1 MGGIADAMAALDKDR
16 LLAAVKAEI
25 ETRRDPLEIVEEARK
40 GLEQVGSDFEKGK
53 VFLMELMWASQ
64 IFKDAMELV
73 GPEIKKKHGTT
84 QAKGRILMGTVKGDI
99 HDLGKS
105 IVRDLLT
112 AGGYEVVDL
121 GVDVAPD
128 AFVEKIKSFNPQVL
142 GLSAL
147 LTAAVSQASVTVEDL
162 KKAGLRDKLRII
174 MGGGVVGEIKVSEF
188 GVDFATTNANEG
200 IRVIEKWIAE
210 GKGGLA

>member
-1 MGGIADAMAALDKDR
+1 MAALDKDK
-16 LLAAVKAEI
+16 LLAEVKAEI
-25 ETRRDPLEIVEEARK
+25 AASRDPIEIVEEARK
-40 GLEQVGSDFEKGK
+40 GLEHVGSEFEKGK
-53 VFLMELMWASQ
+53 YFLMELMWASQ
-64 IFKDAMELV
+64 IFKDAMELI
-73 GPEIKKKHGTT
+73 GPELKKKHGSA

-112 AGGYEVVDL
+112 AAGYDVVDL
-121 GVDVAPD
+121 GVDVAPE
-128 AFVEKIKSFNPQVL
+128 AFVEKIKSFGPQVL

-162 KKAGLRDKLRII
+162 KKAGLRDKLKVI

-210 GKGGLA
+210 AKG

>member
-1 MGGIADAMAALDKDR
+1 MGKIEDAMAALDKEQ
-16 LLAAVKAEI
+16 LLVAVKSEI
-25 ETRRDPLEIVEEARK
+25 AAKKDPLEIVEEARK
-40 GLEQVGSDFEKGK
+40 GLEHVGAEFEKGK

-73 GPEIKKKHGTT
+73 GPEIKKKHGSA

-112 AGGYEVVDL
+112 AAGYDVVDL
-121 GVDVAPD
+121 GVDVAPE
-128 AFVEKIKSFNPQVL
+128 AFVEKIKSFQPQVL

-147 LTAAVSQASVTVEDL
+147 LTAAVSQAALTVDEL
-162 KKAGLRDKLRII
+162 KRSGLRDKLKII

-200 IRVIEKWIAE
+200 IRLMEKWVAE
-210 GKGGLA
+210 AKG

>member
-1 MGGIADAMAALDKDR
+1 MGRVADAMAALDKDK
-16 LLAAVKAEI
+16 LLEAVKDDIAAK
-25 ETRRDPLEIVEEARK
+25 RDPIDIVEEARK
-40 GLEQVGSDFEKGK
+40 GLEHVGSEFEKGK

-73 GPEIKKKHGTT
+73 GPEIKKKHGTA

-105 IVRDLLT
+105 IVRDLLN
-112 AGGYEVVDL
+112 AAGYEVVDL
-121 GVDVAPD
+121 GVDVPPG
-128 AFVEKIKSFNPQVL
+128 AFVEKIKSFQPQVL

-147 LTAAVSQASVTVEDL
+147 LTAAVSQASVTVDDL
-162 KKAGLRDKLRII
+162 KKAGLRDKIKII

-200 IRVIEKWIAE
+200 IRVMEKWVAE
-210 GKGGLA
+210 SRG

>member
-1 MGGIADAMAALDKDR
+1 MGGIADAMAALDKDK
-16 LLAAVKAEI
+16 LLAEVKAEI
-25 ETRRDPLEIVEEARK
+25 AASRDPIEIVEEARK
-40 GLEQVGSDFEKGK
+40 GLEHVGSEFEKGK
-53 VFLMELMWASQ
+53 YFLMELMWASQ
-64 IFKDAMELV
+64 IFKDAMELI
-73 GPEIKKKHGTT
+73 GPELKKKHGSA

-112 AGGYEVVDL
+112 AAGYDVVDL
-121 GVDVAPD
+121 GVDVAPE
-128 AFVEKIKSFNPQVL
+128 AFVEKIKSFGPQVL

-162 KKAGLRDKLRII
+162 KKAGLRDKLKVI

-210 GKGGLA
+210 AKG

>member
-1 MGGIADAMAALDKDR
+1 MGKIEDAMAALDKEQ
-16 LLAAVKAEI
+16 LLVAVKSEI
-25 ETRRDPLEIVEEARK
+25 AAKKDPLEIVEEARK
-40 GLEQVGSDFEKGK
+40 GLEHVGSEFEKGK

-73 GPEIKKKHGTT
+73 GPEIKKKHGSA

-112 AGGYEVVDL
+112 AAGYDVVDL
-121 GVDVAPD
+121 GVDVAPE
-128 AFVEKIKSFNPQVL
+128 AFVEKIKSFQPQVL

-147 LTAAVSQASVTVEDL
+147 LTAAVSQAALTVDEL
-162 KKAGLRDKLRII
+162 KRSGLRDKLKII

-200 IRVIEKWIAE
+200 IRLMEKWVAE
-210 GKGGLA
+210 AKG

>member
-1 MGGIADAMAALDKDR
+1 VGKIADAMAALDKDK
-16 LLAAVKAEI
+16 LLAEVKAEI
-25 ETRRDPLEIVEEARK
+25 EVHRDPLEIVEEARK
-40 GLEQVGSDFEKGK
+40 GLEYVGSEFEKGK
-53 VFLMELMWASQ
+53 YFLMELMWASQ
-64 IFKDAMELV
+64 IFKDAMELI
-73 GPEIKKKHGTT
+73 GPEIKKKHGISE
-84 QAKGRILMGTVKGDI
+84 AKGRILMGTVKGDI

-112 AGGYEVVDL
+112 AAGYEVVDL
-121 GVDVAPD
+121 GVDVAPE
-128 AFVEKIKSFNPQVL
+128 AFVEKITSFQPQVL

-162 KKAGLRDKLRII
+162 KKAGLRDKLKVI

-200 IRVIEKWIAE
+200 IRVMEKWIAE
-210 GKGGLA
+210 AKG

>member
-1 MGGIADAMAALDKDR
+1 MGGIADAMAALDKDK
-16 LLAAVKAEI
+16 LLAEVKAEMDA
-25 ETRRDPLEIVEEARK
+25 RRDPLEIVEEARK
-40 GLEQVGSDFEKGK
+40 GLEHVGSEFEKGK
-53 VFLMELMWASQ
+53 YFLMELMWASQ

-73 GPEIKKKHGTT
+73 GPEIKKKHGSA

-112 AGGYEVVDL
+112 AAGYDVVDL
-121 GVDVAPD
+121 GVDVAPE
-128 AFVEKIKSFNPQVL
+128 AFVEKIKSFQPQVL

-147 LTAAVSQASVTVEDL
+147 LTAAVSQAALTVDEL
-162 KKAGLRDKLRII
+162 KRSGLRDKLKII

-200 IRVIEKWIAE
+200 IRLMEKWVAE
-210 GKGGLA
+210 AKG